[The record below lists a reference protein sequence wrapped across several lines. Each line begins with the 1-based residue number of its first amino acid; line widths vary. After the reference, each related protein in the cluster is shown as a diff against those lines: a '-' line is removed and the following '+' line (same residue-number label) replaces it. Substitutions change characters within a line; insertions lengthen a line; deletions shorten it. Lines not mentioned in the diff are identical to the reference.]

1 MTGES
6 SSVKAS
12 ERGTGP
18 CILCFDGSDPAR
30 RAIRE
35 TAGLLGRVP
44 ALVVHVWDRPSGLML
59 GGRPLAATHPLAPAA
74 EEFDASAHEA
84 AAAVLADGVGL
95 AADCGF
101 DVEPTLLASHHGVWA
116 PIIELA
122 EERSARAVA
131 VGSRGASAL
140 ESTVLGSVAHGI
152 ANHCGRPVII
162 VPATDRRPA

>member
-1 MTGES
+1 MIGES
-6 SSVKAS
+6 SSEKAS

-44 ALVVHVWDRPSGLML
+44 AVVVHVWDRPSGLML
-59 GGRPLAATHPLAPAA
+59 GGRQLAATHPLAPAA
-74 EEFDASAHEA
+74 E
-84 AAAVLADGVGL
+84 
-95 AADCGF
+95 
-101 DVEPTLLASHHGVWA
+101 
-116 PIIELA
+116 
-122 EERSARAVA
+122 
-131 VGSRGASAL
+131 AL

-152 ANHCGRPVII
+152 ANHWAGPVII